1 MPKVP
6 TYDNFQTSVSAS
18 PRPTYNAPSLGGAA
32 QIAQREFK
40 VDRVDAGLGMRQA
53 GRDITQWA
61 DGQQQR
67 QDAAYNLQLK
77 AEKEAAQQ
85 VDEIRVMDAVNRAK
99 EKQYDL
105 TYGQGGYS
113 LQKGINAL
121 EREGGQDL
129 ANEFT
134 NKFQKNIDDIS
145 GTLGNDNQRMLFQ
158 KHAIPMRT
166 ELYGSAEK
174 HIANEFTRYQGSV
187 YDGTVVNAQR
197 QIAINYTDVSKG
209 GAIEQGVSAIE
220 AATRGAARLEGKSQV
235 EADGKVRKAVS
246 NAHVLALETALEKND
261 ASFADGYLK
270 KFGGQM
276 DVDDVLKI
284 QGKITKDMDLRTADS
299 VASRAV
305 ATTLPKMFNG
315 DGDRAFN
322 ILIGTESNGQQF
334 GKDGKPLTSSA
345 GAIGIAQVMPKTG
358 PEAAKL
364 AGLPWDED
372 RYKNDP
378 EYNRAIGKAYF
389 GQQLKALDG
398 NLAHA
403 YAAYNAGPGAMQKAL
418 TRSNARPGS
427 DWLTFLPAETQAYVK
442 KNMGEYESGGGK
454 FSTPTLADVHSQI
467 RTALGPDAKPAVLQA
482 ALTRG
487 TQQFEDVT
495 KAKKAQ
501 EDEGVANAQQALLQ
515 NGGKWGDLPAKIRNS
530 VPPGKVDDVMNF
542 GVRISKGNDV
552 TDWGL
557 YYKLSTDGVLLK
569 NTNLMALRDKLSET
583 EFKHLTGA
591 QVKLNE
597 PTADSY
603 TNLQS
608 AHDVLKG
615 YMKQA
620 GVNPNPKATDKSEN
634 EKVGMLTSKFQE
646 RLTAREKIEGGKLN
660 PTQINE
666 EAAKLFK
673 PAEVNGTFWNTA
685 KPAGLIGG
693 TDPVKVPKVEREKIV
708 AALTRAGRAADDSTI
723 EDMYRRSLQI
733 PTRTK

>member
-18 PRPTYNAPSLGGAA
+18 PRPTYNAPSLGGSA
-32 QIAQREFK
+32 QIAQRNVT
-40 VDRVDAGLGMRQA
+40 VDRVDAGLGLRQA

-99 EKQYDL
+99 ERQYDL

-121 EREGGQDL
+121 EREGGVDL

-134 NKFQKNIDDIS
+134 TKFQKHIDDIS
-145 GTLGNDNQRMLFQ
+145 GTLGNDNQRLMFQ

-166 ELYGSAEK
+166 EIYGSAEK
-174 HIANEFTRYQGSV
+174 HIAGEFTRYQSSV
-187 YDGTVVNAQR
+187 YEGTVVNAQR
-197 QIAINYTDVSKG
+197 QIAINYNDVSKG

-220 AATRGAARLEGKSQV
+220 AAARATARLEGKSQI

-246 NAHVLALETALEKND
+246 SAHVLALETALEKND
-261 ASFADGYLK
+261 AAFADGYLK

-276 DVDDVLKI
+276 EADDVLKV
-284 QGKITKDMDLRTADS
+284 QGKITKDLDLRTADS

-305 ATTLPKMFNG
+305 AATLPKMFNT

-322 ILIGTESNGQQF
+322 ILIGTESRGQQF

-372 RYKNDP
+372 RYKNDS

-389 GQQLKALDG
+389 GQQLKAFDG

-403 YAAYNAGPGAMQKAL
+403 YAAYNAGPGATQKAI
-418 TRSNARPGS
+418 TRAGGREGG
-427 DWLTFLPAETQAYVK
+427 DWLAFLPAETQAYVK

-454 FSTPTLADVHSQI
+454 FSAPTLVEVHAQV
-467 RTALGPDAKPAVLQA
+467 RTALGPNAKPAVLQA
-482 ALTRG
+482 ALTRA

-495 KAKKAQ
+495 KAKKSQ
-501 EDEGVANAQQALLQ
+501 EDEYVANAQQALLQ
-515 NGGKWGDLPAKIRNS
+515 NGGKWGDLPAKIRNA
-530 VPPGKVDDVMNF
+530 VPPGKIDDVMNF

-557 YYKLSTDGVLLK
+557 YYKLTTDQTLLK
-569 NTNLMALRDKLSET
+569 NTNLMALRDKLAET
-583 EFKHLTGA
+583 EFKQLTGV

-597 PTADSY
+597 PNSDSY

-620 GVNPNPKATDKSEN
+620 GVNPNPKVENKAEN

-673 PAEVNGTFWNTA
+673 PAEIAGTFWNTT

-693 TDPVKVPKVEREKIV
+693 TDPVKVPKVERDKIV
-708 AALTRAGRAADDSTI
+708 AALTRAGRAADDAVI